1 MSAGLFRYRRP
12 MASPAEPRD
21 PLAPLLAMFKRR
33 GWTPFEFQRR
43 AWAEYLAG
51 RSGLI
56 HAPTGMGKTLAVWLG
71 PVAEAL
77 RDAGPESAKVR
88 VGSSRVR
95 PGEGNPDLRKAS
107 GPASTTLRSRN
118 RDATDPFRVLWITP
132 LRALAADTTQALIEP
147 LAELGLNWSIETRT
161 GDTPQS
167 LKRKQRDRLPTALVT
182 TPESLCVLLSYPD
195 ARERLATLRCV
206 VIDEWHELMGTKR
219 GVQTEL
225 ALARLREFHPDLR
238 TWGLSATIGNLEQA
252 ARVLVGVGAVGGPA
266 PDPAL
271 IRGVEPKTVVVESI
285 IPDDIERFPW
295 AGHLGIKVLDSV
307 IGAVESCSDA
317 VGGGGTTLIFCNV
330 RSQAEIWFR
339 RILDKRP
346 DWLGEIAI
354 HHGSLERTLRGK
366 VEDLLRKGR
375 RKAPD
380 SDAVHGLRCVVC
392 TSSLDLGV
400 DFAPVE
406 QVIQIGSP
414 RGVARLLQRAG
425 RSGHR
430 PGAASR
436 VLCAPTNAM
445 ELVEFAAARTAAAER
460 RIEERVPLRKALDV
474 LVQHLVTIAAG
485 GGFHEDAMY
494 ENVRTTAA
502 FSELTQQEWS
512 WALDFVRGG
521 GPALGAYDRYAR
533 ARPDNAGLW
542 RITSEGAARN
552 HRLGIGTITSD
563 PMLNVTYAGSGKTIG
578 SIEESFISRLRNADR
593 FVFAGRVLELIRLR
607 DMTAYVKRATKKS
620 GAVPKW
626 NGGRMPL
633 SSELAT
639 AVLERLEAAE
649 RGEYDG
655 PEMQA
660 VRPILELQTRWSLL
674 PTRSRLLIEKIQS
687 RDGHHAFV
695 FLFAGRS
702 AHEGL
707 GPLLAWRLSQLS
719 PVTITSTANDY
730 GVELLSSGP
739 INLERP
745 AWRELL
751 SEDRLLDDLLECLN
765 ASQLARRQFRDIA
778 RVAGLIVPT
787 FPGQRRPARQLQA
800 SSDMFYDVLTE
811 FDPSNLLL
819 DQARREVLDAQLEV
833 RRLRAALSASR
844 DRAIEIVELDRLSPL
859 AFGLWAER
867 LRATTLSSQAWNE
880 RLESMVVRL
889 EAEAGDRE

>member
-1 MSAGLFRYRRP
+1 MPSPPG
-12 MASPAEPRD
+12 ASPD
-21 PLAPLLAMFKRR
+21 PLAPLLALFHRR

-43 AWAEYLAG
+43 AWADYLAG

-77 RDAGPESAKVR
+77 AERALDAGPESSKVR
-88 VGSSRVR
+88 MVGRASRA
-95 PGEGNPDLRKAS
+95 GNPDLRKAS
-107 GPASTTLRSRN
+107 GPASRSRK
-118 RDATDPFRVLWITP
+118 RDTSDPVRVLWITP

-147 LAELGLNWSIETRT
+147 LAELGGPGLNWSVETRT

-182 TPESLCVLLSYPD
+182 TPESLSVLLSYPD
-195 ARERLATLRCV
+195 ARERLSTLRCV
-206 VIDEWHELMGTKR
+206 VVDEWHELMGTKR

-225 ALARLREFHPDLR
+225 ALARLREFHPEPRGLR

-252 ARVLVGVGAVGGPA
+252 ARVLVGVGAVGDAAGSPS
-266 PDPAL
+266 L
-271 IRGVEPKTVVVESI
+271 IKGVEPKTVVVESI

-295 AGHLGIKVLDSV
+295 AGHLGIKVLPAV
-307 IGAVESCSDA
+307 LAAVEACSNA
-317 VGGGGTTLIFCNV
+317 PGGGGTTLIFCNV

-339 RILDKRP
+339 RILDERP
-346 DWLGEIAI
+346 EWLGEVAI
-354 HHGSLERTLRGK
+354 HHGSLERALRGR
-366 VEDLLRKGR
+366 VEDMLRVGR
-375 RKAPD
+375 RKLAD
-380 SDAVHGLRCVVC
+380 GGGGASTGVGAGGLRCVVC

-445 ELVEFAAARTAAAER
+445 ELVEFAAARTAAAQR
-460 RIEERVPLRKALDV
+460 TIEERVPLRKALDV
-474 LVQHLVTIAAG
+474 LVQHLVTVAAG
-485 GGFHEDAMY
+485 GGFHEEQMY
-494 ENVRTTAA
+494 ASVRTTAA
-502 FSELTQQEWS
+502 FSEMTRQEWA

-533 ARPDNAGLW
+533 ARPGDDGVW
-542 RITSEGAARN
+542 RISSEGAART

-563 PMLNVTYAGSGKTIG
+563 AMLNVTYAGAGKTIG
-578 SIEESFISRLRNADR
+578 FIEESFIARLRIGDR
-593 FVFAGRVLELIRLR
+593 FVFAGRVLELTRLK
-607 DMTAYVKRATKKS
+607 DMTAYVKRATRKS
-620 GAVPKW
+620 GVVPKW

-633 SSELAT
+633 SSELAA
-639 AVLERLEAAE
+639 AVLDRLEAAE
-649 RGEYDG
+649 RGVFDG
-655 PEMQA
+655 PEMNA
-660 VRPILELQTRWSLL
+660 VRPILELQTRWSKL
-674 PTRSRLLIEKIQS
+674 PTRQRLLIETISS

-707 GPLLAWRLSQLS
+707 GPLLAYRLSQRS

-739 INLERP
+739 IELDE
-745 AWRELL
+745 AGWRELL

-787 FPGQRRPARQLQA
+787 YPGQRRPARQLQA
-800 SSDMFYDVLTE
+800 SSDMFYDVLNE
-811 FDPSNLLL
+811 FDPANLLL

-833 RRLRAALSASR
+833 RRLRAALVSAR
-844 DRAIEIVELDRLSPL
+844 ERTIEIIKLKRLSPL

-889 EAEAGDRE
+889 EAEAG